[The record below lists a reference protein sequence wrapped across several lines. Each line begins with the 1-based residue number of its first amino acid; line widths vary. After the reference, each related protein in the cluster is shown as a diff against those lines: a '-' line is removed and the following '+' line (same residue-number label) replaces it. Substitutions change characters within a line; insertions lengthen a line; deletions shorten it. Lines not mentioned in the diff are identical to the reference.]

1 MLATWPWQYV
11 ISIWSSFLFWF
22 LPRLM
27 VSLKYQIGR
36 LCRLGKIVRPFS
48 QDVRGG
54 SGGQLR
60 GRVVKFYAATTWS
73 KASLQ
78 TTRQTTRQDTKKYL
92 PCFLSWPCT
101 TPQKERLHLKA
112 WKLAD
117 KDILLFGWQH
127 LSLTHGTMLSMPQS
141 TIMGIINV
149 MLDIAAMLRL
159 LVLHNGVSLAASH
172 PLLPSMTSPVFLIL
186 KCIPNLVYFSPGSAI
201 A

>member
-1 MLATWPWQYV
+1 
-11 ISIWSSFLFWF
+11 
-22 LPRLM
+22 M

-127 LSLTHGTMLSMPQS
+127 LSHTWNNAKHASINDNGDNQCHAWYCSNAPTACPPQWCLFGSSSSVITIYDLSRLSYPRTHPQLGILLTQKCNCVNMYSALSLNPIHWLS
-141 TIMGIINV
+141 
-149 MLDIAAMLRL
+149 
-159 LVLHNGVSLAASH
+159 LHQV
-172 PLLPSMTSPVFLIL
+172 
-186 KCIPNLVYFSPGSAI
+186 
-201 A
+201 